1 MRISN
6 ELKRQKGV
14 EKLSIQLNYSPL
26 LVNYYF
32 LSRIIAGNEDR
43 K

>member
-14 EKLSIQLNYSPL
+14 EKLSTQLNHSPL
-26 LVNYYF
+26 LVNYF